1 MNDTPSV
8 GGEATLTE
16 AAPTAAQTYKANVE
30 AIKSG
35 RTFESTPAT
44 NSEATPTTV
53 ADTTDY
59 LSEIK
64 SQYGDKEIEYKY
76 KGQMVKSKIS
86 DILANPSAIR
96 TVNEAMN
103 EKNNAI
109 KLATTVVNGLKTD
122 PLRGLAALLN
132 PNNPNELPE
141 AYRQQ
146 LLQQLLSQVP
156 TKDRVRILE
165 QKLIEDVTEIN
176 MSPEEKAAR
185 AERQEL
191 ENYRREKARQE
202 QEARNQQAAQA
213 LQAEQK
219 NILSAVAQE
228 MGLMNLPND
237 DDYRMTIMREAMG
250 MMLTDVRR
258 AKANGT
264 TPRVS
269 VKAALNAAKDRIYNS
284 YRKTVV
290 ESPAENLIDILGPET
305 IEKIRKHLVE
315 KHKAK
320 QRKPNQTVTGNTGK
334 PSKKAEPAKVKNYS
348 QYQENIKKILG
359 R

>member
-1 MNDTPSV
+1 MYQMKKRK
-8 GGEATLTE
+8 L
-16 AAPTAAQTYKANVE
+16 KE
-30 AIKSG
+30 AI
-35 RTFESTPAT
+35 
-44 NSEATPTTV
+44 
-53 ADTTDY
+53 
-59 LSEIK
+59 
-64 SQYGDKEIEYKY
+64 
-76 KGQMVKSKIS
+76 
-86 DILANPSAIR
+86 
-96 TVNEAMN
+96 
-103 EKNNAI
+103 
-109 KLATTVVNGLKTD
+109 TVVNGLKTD

-258 AKANGT
+258 AKANGN